1 MKLARIS
8 AATTDAT
15 RARDSPFPAGAERFN
30 FEQFLVTA
38 SSFNRE
44 HNCGRSLSAGR
55 GGEAGGAGRGA
66 PGGHGAGLGLPPRR
80 SRVTTVC
87 VGHGA
92 TTDLPVCGPADLAA
106 RGIAHIIQSWHGI
119 AAATIMMKRFVVHDH
134 EVTPSPSRL
143 TATGLGDCHGSEN

>member
-8 AATTDAT
+8 AAATDAT

-44 HNCGRSLSAGR
+44 LNCGRR
-55 GGEAGGAGRGA
+55 GAGRGVL
-66 PGGHGAGLGLPPRR
+66 GGHGAGLGPPPRR

-87 VGHGA
+87 VGHCA

-106 RGIAHIIQSWHGI
+106 RGTAHNIRSWHGI
-119 AAATIMMKRFVVHDH
+119 TATTIMMKSFVDYGR